1 MICQRYTVCGGCF
14 RTLGGLPVSQS
25 QDVAHHG
32 HDGQGAGVVGPP
44 VEPHL
49 GGGDQGHQGHQGHM
63 LVNKVCVN
71 LSVHV
76 LNDQTKSINANHII
90 VNIAVGVSV

>member
-1 MICQRYTVCGGCF
+1 M
-14 RTLGGLPVSQS
+14 TLGGLPVSQS

-49 GGGDQGHQGHQGHM
+49 GGREQIVVMHQH
-63 LVNKVCVN
+63 
-71 LSVHV
+71 
-76 LNDQTKSINANHII
+76 AY
-90 VNIAVGVSV
+90 

>member
-1 MICQRYTVCGGCF
+1 MCACVCGGV
-14 RTLGGLPVSQS
+14 LPVPQS

-49 GGGDQGHQGHQGHM
+49 EGGEHSAGADRQALIM
-63 LVNKVCVN
+63 LTGY
-71 LSVHV
+71 SVDH
-76 LNDQTKSINANHII
+76 
-90 VNIAVGVSV
+90 